1 MKGGGSDVEA
11 CQKLFADFARQT
23 AAGAPLYS
31 ALTAGIAKDR
41 QLAGLLLAASP
52 TQRLPVLLLACVHR
66 LLLDAPD
73 AQLARHYPNLAGRDL
88 VHGDPFGAFKEFCA
102 HRNDALRELL
112 ATRRT
117 QTNEIGRTALLV
129 PTLAMLERE
138 VGELTHVDVG
148 ASAGLNLLLGHYDF
162 RYDPGGTIEAGSSV
176 CLLCDTRGAIPVPPV
191 HPAIARAIGIDPTP
205 IDVDDRNQA
214 RWLEACV
221 WPDHVERFE
230 RLRSAIAVARDVGVD
245 LRTGDAVDDVA
256 ATVGEA
262 AVAGHPAV
270 TTTWVMNYLA
280 ADERADF
287 VAAMDHV
294 ASGQDCS
301 WVYAESPALCP
312 DLPGMPVGR
321 GPDRPTAVV
330 VVRWRDGQRSAQHVA
345 DAHPH
350 GAWMHWI
357 PDRR

>member
-1 MKGGGSDVEA
+1 MKGGGYEVEA
-11 CQKLFADFARQT
+11 CQKLFADFSRQT
-23 AAGAPLYS
+23 AAGTPLYS
-31 ALTAGIAKDR
+31 TLTAGIAKDR

-66 LLLDAPD
+66 LLLEAPD
-73 AQLARHYPNLAGRDL
+73 APLARHYPNLAGRQL

-102 HRNDALRELL
+102 DRTDALRELL

-117 QTNEIGRTALLV
+117 QTNEIGRSALLV
-129 PTLAMLERE
+129 PTLAMLEGE

-162 RYDPGGTIEAGSSV
+162 RYDPGGTIGAGSSV
-176 CLLCDTRGAIPVPPV
+176 RLLCGTRGAIPVPPV
-191 HPAIARAIGIDPTP
+191 HPTIARAIGIDPSP
-205 IDVDDRNQA
+205 IDVEDGDQA

-221 WPDHVERFE
+221 WPDQVERFE
-230 RLRSAIAVARDVGVD
+230 RLRSAIAIAGSVGVD

-256 ATVGEA
+256 ATVDEA
-262 AVAGHPAV
+262 AAAGHPVV
-270 TTTWVMNYLA
+270 TTTWVMNYLG
-280 ADERADF
+280 ADERSDF
-287 VAAMDHV
+287 VAAMDRV
-294 ASGQDCS
+294 ATGQDCS

-312 DLPGMPVGR
+312 ELPGMPAGQ

-330 VVRWRDGQRSAQHVA
+330 VVRWRDGRRSAQHVA

-357 PDRR
+357 GDDR